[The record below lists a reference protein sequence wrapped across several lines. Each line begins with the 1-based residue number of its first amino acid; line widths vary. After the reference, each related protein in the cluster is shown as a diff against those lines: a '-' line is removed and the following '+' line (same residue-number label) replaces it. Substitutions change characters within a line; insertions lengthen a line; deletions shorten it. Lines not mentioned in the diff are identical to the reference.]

1 MKALAA
7 ITFILLTLKNC
18 RCEYKFSFV
27 LDARLQDFRRE
38 VSTFQTESL
47 IRLDQSFFQFYNFL
61 FQTLNNSISKPFAE
75 MDEAFNASCSGFPM
89 FTLEEMAARR
99 LVNICDEVKRFLQK
113 RDSFVDEIMSQ
124 YYPEPE
130 TLSHPTLMELMA
142 EDYFESMKKHLEN
155 VIPVYNQNVDCSE
168 AYLKT
173 FLRLYKKPIEKM
185 VKINHDLVWMFKK
198 ATRRDFSLFGRAV
211 SMLFGVT
218 NRMTMCSNKTQID
231 TYGCIEGFV
240 GYNCK
245 KHKSGC
251 GPVYKSI
258 FQLSSK
264 IRHIQGFHERHYQ
277 QAIGSLFDTMQQ
289 AEANLV
295 LWSDQ
300 LDGCLIEQNEENKVG
315 NL

>member
-18 RCEYKFSFV
+18 RSEYKFSFV

-38 VSTFQTESL
+38 VSTFQTESV

-61 FQTLNNSISKPFAE
+61 YTTLNNSILKPFTE
-75 MDEAFNASCSGFPM
+75 MDEAFNGSCSGFPM
-89 FTLEEMAARR
+89 YTLEDMAARR
-99 LVNICDEVKRFLQK
+99 LVNICDEVKRFLQH
-113 RDSFVDEIMSQ
+113 RYIFVDDIMSQ

-155 VIPVYNQNVDCSE
+155 VIPVYNQNVNCTES
-168 AYLKT
+168 YFKT

-185 VKINHDLVWMFKK
+185 LKINSDLVWMFKK

-218 NRMTMCSNKTQID
+218 NRMVSCSNEMEID
-231 TYGCIEGFV
+231 TYGCIKGFV

-245 KHKSGC
+245 KWKSGC

-264 IRHIQGFHERHYQ
+264 IHHIQSFHEHHYL
-277 QAIGSLFDTMQQ
+277 QAIGSLYDTMHQ
-289 AEANLV
+289 ADENLV

-300 LDGCLIEQNEENKVG
+300 LDGCLIEQNETNKVG
-315 NL
+315 SL